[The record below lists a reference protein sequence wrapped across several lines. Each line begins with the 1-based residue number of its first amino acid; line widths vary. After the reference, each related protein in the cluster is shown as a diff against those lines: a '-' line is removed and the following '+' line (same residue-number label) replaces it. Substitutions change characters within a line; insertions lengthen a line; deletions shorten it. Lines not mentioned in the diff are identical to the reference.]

1 MLIRRNGRWH
11 PSPRQL
17 RIAAMV
23 SGFDRQTILA
33 ALQRLGEILGERGVK
48 GELCLLGGTVMV
60 LAFQSRANTKDVDA
74 IFQPSS
80 VIRAAAAEVSE
91 EMNLP
96 KDWLNDGAK
105 GFVSARHDVEA
116 GDLPQFEAL
125 RLTAPTPEYMLAM
138 KCLAARL
145 PARPGEKS
153 DEEDIR
159 FLVKRLGLRSAEQAL
174 EIVTRYYPPERIPP
188 RTQYLLEDIFD
199 QRGGDA

>member
-1 MLIRRNGRWH
+1 MKLVCTDVE
-11 PSPRQL
+11 L
-17 RIAAMV
+17 
-23 SGFDRQTILA
+23 DRETILA
-33 ALQRLGEILGERGVK
+33 ALGRLSERLAERGVK

-60 LAFQSRANTKDVDA
+60 LAFQSRASTKDVDA

-80 VIRAAAAEVSE
+80 AIRNAAQEVAE

-105 GFVSARHDVEA
+105 GFVSARHEVEA

-125 RLTAPTPEYMLAM
+125 RITAPTPEYMLAM
-138 KCLAARL
+138 KCFAARL
-145 PARPGEKS
+145 PAGPAEKG

-159 FLVKRLGLRSAEQAL
+159 FLVKRLGLASADQAF

-188 RTQYLLEDIFD
+188 RTQYLLTDVFSD
-199 QRGGDA
+199 LGGRP